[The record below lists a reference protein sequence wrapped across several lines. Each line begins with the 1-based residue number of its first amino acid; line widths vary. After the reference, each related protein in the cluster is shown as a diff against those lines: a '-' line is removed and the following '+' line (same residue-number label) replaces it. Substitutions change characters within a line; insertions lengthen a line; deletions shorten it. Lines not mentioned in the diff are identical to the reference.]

1 MRRPRKMSHP
11 LIMIIATNW
20 GGEKM
25 FDKDGMTIEEHFYW
39 ITAVLGLLALAIFMT
54 ISNPAVH
61 M

>member
-1 MRRPRKMSHP
+1 MSHP